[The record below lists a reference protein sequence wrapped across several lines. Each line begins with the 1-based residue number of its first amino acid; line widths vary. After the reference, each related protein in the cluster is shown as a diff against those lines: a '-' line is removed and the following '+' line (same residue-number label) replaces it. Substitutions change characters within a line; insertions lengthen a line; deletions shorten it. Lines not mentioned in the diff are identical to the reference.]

1 MKTLFTLRG
10 MRSQANEVAA
20 RVLPEPV
27 GPGHVRKFST
37 EILHRSCAQIVS
49 PPGLAQTPPV
59 NSGGASLNESYLWRQ
74 DRGSIRYCYLS
85 HDWHPQCNF
94 FAMQSSQP
102 TTLELNDFHLRRLSD
117 ADPRAELFDAGL
129 APIRWDVP
137 PAFVWMTQG
146 LIDWRPEGSPV
157 IVRRSPA
164 EQLLRGAQGSDRPAW
179 SDNRGESCQDELARP
194 HADAGHVG
202 DAGIRAIGRGGASRE
217 AEFESVRRGGKFLG
231 GLGEPPGGGPPDR
244 MAN

>member
-1 MKTLFTLRG
+1 VETGSGINPILLFI
-10 MRSQANEVAA
+10 A
-20 RVLPEPV
+20 R
-27 GPGHVRKFST
+27 
-37 EILHRSCAQIVS
+37 
-49 PPGLAQTPPV
+49 LAPAMQ
-59 NSGGASLNESYLWRQ
+59 
-74 DRGSIRYCYLS
+74 
-85 HDWHPQCNF
+85 F

-179 SDNRGESCQDELARP
+179 SDNRDESCQDELAPR
-194 HADAGHVG
+194 AYAGHVG
-202 DAGIRAIGRGGASRE
+202 NAGIRAIGRGGASRE
-217 AEFESVRRGGKFLG
+217 ARVRFGEARWEVPDFVPIQRVLG
-231 GLGEPPGGGPPDR
+231 ICPTAGLSGPRCPPERP
-244 MAN
+244 A